1 MEYNYSEAINMA
13 KLKTNKSILSRLKI
27 SGKGKITRRAT
38 NQSHFNTKA
47 TGQQRRSK
55 HQNSSIAKR
64 DIKAIRQYLPYNK

>member
-1 MEYNYSEAINMA
+1 MA

-27 SGKGKITRRAT
+27 SGRGKITRRAT

-55 HQNSSIAKR
+55 RQESLIASR
-64 DIKAIRQYLPYNK
+64 DIKAVKQFLPYNK

>member
-1 MEYNYSEAINMA
+1 MA

-47 TGQQRRSK
+47 TGKQRRSK
-55 HQNSSIAKR
+55 HQSSSIATR
-64 DIKAIRQYLPYNK
+64 DIKAVRQFLPYNK

>member
-1 MEYNYSEAINMA
+1 MERDNSKTIIMA

-27 SGKGKITRRAT
+27 SGKGRITRRAT

-55 HQNSSIAKR
+55 HQTFSIAKR
-64 DIKAIRQYLPYNK
+64 DIKATRQFLPYNK

>member
-1 MEYNYSEAINMA
+1 MEYNYRETINMA

-27 SGKGKITRRAT
+27 SGNGKITRRAT

-55 HQNSSIAKR
+55 HQNSSIMSQ
-64 DIKAIRQYLPYNK
+64 DIKAVKQFLPYNK